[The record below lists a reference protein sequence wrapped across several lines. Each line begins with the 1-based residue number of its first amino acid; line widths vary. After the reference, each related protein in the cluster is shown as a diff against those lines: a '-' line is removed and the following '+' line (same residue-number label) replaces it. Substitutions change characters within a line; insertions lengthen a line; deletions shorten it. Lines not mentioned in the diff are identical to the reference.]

1 MVLMYVPLMKEL
13 NIDWNTLK
21 TLPRT
26 EIQALTQGLHEYTL
40 LHAYDGYTDKDI
52 SEMAKNKPEIRSDY
66 AKYKEQQRKYQ
77 KILKLEKKPMSL
89 GALLS

>member
-1 MVLMYVPLMKEL
+1 MYVPLMKEL
-13 NIDWNTLK
+13 HIDWNTLK

-26 EIQALTQGLHEYTL
+26 EIQALNQGLREYSL

-52 SEMAKNKPEIRSDY
+52 NEMAKSKPEIRSDY

-77 KILKLEKKPMSL
+77 KILNMEQKPMSL
-89 GALLS
+89 GALLTK